1 MNESNGR
8 ISLLLTLAVALGAAV
23 PAAAQSSDDAFAAA
37 FGAIRDAVAGPTDN
51 VKNRSL
57 FRYATQETGPNDP
70 LLLAQ
75 KPLLDMIKKVEPS
88 VVFLVMDIPAD
99 AEEGK
104 TSAAA
109 PDSPSAPPAPRTPA
123 PMPGPK
129 PDAPKKKGGQAL
141 CTGFFTD
148 SSKYLTRASVIT
160 TNSHCVEKLAVGA
173 EISIGLYDGNDNRPK
188 MTKGTVLAYGDSRS
202 AKDIAFVEL
211 KDASLNRRPLP
222 LWWKLDVGEQVIA
235 IGNPLGLTFSVSKGI
250 ISALERDN
258 LHGEFVLDANQSDVA
273 VNPGNSGGPLF
284 NMWGSVVGINS
295 MIASQSGGF
304 EGISL
309 SVPANYIAEAMK
321 QYKRTGNLKIGA
333 LQVVLGPGSN
343 DSILAIQSVV
353 PGGPAEAAKLQAKDE
368 IVSVDGI
375 DLTGMDPVKAQKT
388 FLAHVKYM
396 SPGEKTKLVVHR
408 AGQSVAVE
416 ATLGEPKA
424 PEPERPEWAPI
435 PPKPKKQ
442 SGKADPASYTISI

>member
-1 MNESNGR
+1 MNTPKAVEGR
-8 ISLLLTLAVALGAAV
+8 TRLLLALSVALGAAL
-23 PAAAQSSDDAFAAA
+23 PAAAQSSDDSFAAA
-37 FGAIRDAVAGPTDN
+37 FGAIRRAVAGPTDTI
-51 VKNRSL
+51 KNRNL
-57 FRYATQETGPNDP
+57 FRLATQETGPNDP

-88 VVFLVMDIPAD
+88 VVFLVMDIPSD
-99 AEEGK
+99 AEKGK
-104 TSAAA
+104 SAADV
-109 PDSPSAPPAPRTPA
+109 PTVPAPAAPA
-123 PMPGPK
+123 PMPQPEAPK
-129 PDAPKKKGGQAL
+129 KKKKGGQAL

-173 EISIGLYDGNDNRPK
+173 EISVGLYDGNDNRPK
-188 MTKGTVLAYGDSRS
+188 MTKGKILAFGDSNS

-211 KDASLNRRPLP
+211 KDASLDRRPLP
-222 LWWKLDVGEQVIA
+222 LWSKLDVGETVIA

-258 LHGEFVLDANQSDVA
+258 LHGSFVLDANQSDVA

-284 NMWGSVVGINS
+284 NMWGSVVGINT

-309 SVPANYIAEAMK
+309 SVPAKYIIEAMK
-321 QYKRTGNLKIGA
+321 QFQRTGNLKIGA
-333 LQVVLGPGSN
+333 LQVVLGPGEKE
-343 DSILAIQSVV
+343 SILSIQSVV
-353 PGGPAEAAKLQAKDE
+353 PGGPAEAAHLQAKDE

-375 DLTGMDPVKAQKT
+375 DLSALDPVSAQKT

-396 SPGEKTKLVVHR
+396 SPGEKVKLTVRR
-408 AGQSVAVE
+408 AGQSVAIE

-435 PPKPKKQ
+435 PPKPK
-442 SGKADPASYTISI
+442 GPKADPTSYTITI